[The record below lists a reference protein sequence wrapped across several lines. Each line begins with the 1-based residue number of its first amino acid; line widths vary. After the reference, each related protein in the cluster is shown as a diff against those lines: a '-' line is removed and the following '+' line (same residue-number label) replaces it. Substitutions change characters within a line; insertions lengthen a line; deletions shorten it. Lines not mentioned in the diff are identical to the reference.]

1 MSSSSP
7 LLIIVLFVV
16 AGVGL
21 LLGYGLRVLLVQRRR
36 REAEDRAQRILQE
49 AEREAEHR
57 IREASLEAKDMW
69 YRTKAELEQETEAT
83 RRELQHLE
91 RKIIQREETL
101 ERRGEHLEQR
111 EQDLQQRDRR
121 VSRRETDVGQKEE
134 ELATVLTTQ
143 VHRLE
148 QMAHLSAS
156 EAREQLMERMLA
168 DARAQAA
175 ERVRRM
181 EEESKELAQK
191 RASFYTSLAIQRFA
205 ADHVVESS
213 VSVVTLPN
221 DEMKGRIIGREG
233 RNIRA
238 FETATGVDLII
249 DDTPEAV
256 IISGFDPIRREI
268 ARITLERLVADGR
281 IHPGRIEDMVDKVRR
296 EMDTMLKEEGEA
308 AAFEVG
314 IDDLHPDIIKM
325 LGRLKYRT
333 SYSQNVLQHVK
344 ETAFLAG
351 VMAAELGVDAM
362 MARRAGL
369 LHDIGKSADHM
380 TQGTHVQIGQEIAR
394 KYGES
399 DVVINAI
406 GCHHEDEEPR
416 HIEAILVAA
425 ADALSAARPGARR
438 EMLEGYVKRLQK
450 LEEIGDSFEGVEKT
464 YAIQAG
470 REIRIVVDPA
480 KLSDDEAMFLARD
493 VAKRIEQEMVYPGQI
508 KVTVLRETRVTD
520 FAR

>member
-1 MSSSSP
+1 MSVSGL
-7 LLIIVLFVV
+7 LLISLMIVV
-16 AGVGL
+16 AGGGL
-21 LLGYGLRVLLVQRRR
+21 LLGYGLRSVFMRRQRHNAEDQAQLILRNAEKEAENKV
-36 REAEDRAQRILQE
+36 REAI
-49 AEREAEHR
+49 
-57 IREASLEAKDMW
+57 LEAKDSW
-69 YRTKAELEQETEAT
+69 YRTKEMFEQETEAS
-83 RRELQHLE
+83 RRELQRVERKIAQREENLE
-91 RKIIQREETL
+91 RKI
-101 ERRGEHLEQR
+101 EHLDQKEH
-111 EQDLQQRDRR
+111 DLQERGRR
-121 VSRRETDVGQKEE
+121 AAEREAALAQQEEDVAA
-134 ELATVLTTQ
+134 LLDTQ
-143 VHRLE
+143 VRRLE
-148 QMAHLSAS
+148 QIAHMTAD
-156 EAREQLMERMLA
+156 EAQQELMNQMLA
-168 DARAQAA
+168 DARQQVA
-175 ERVRRM
+175 EQIRRL
-181 EEESKELAQK
+181 EEEGKELAQK

-221 DEMKGRIIGREG
+221 EEMKGRIIGREG

-238 FETATGVDLII
+238 FEITTGVDLII

-281 IHPGRIEDMVDKVRR
+281 IHPGRIEDMVEKVKK
-296 EMDTMLKEEGEA
+296 EMDTLLKEEGEA

-314 IDDLHPDIIKM
+314 IDDLHPDLIKL

-344 ETAFLAG
+344 EAAFLAG
-351 VMAAELGVDAM
+351 MMASELGADAHL
-362 MARRAGL
+362 ARRAGL
-369 LHDIGKSADHM
+369 LHDIGKAADHM

-394 KYGES
+394 KYNEP

-416 HIEAILVAA
+416 YIEAVLVAA

-438 EMLEGYVKRLQK
+438 EMLEGYVKRLRK

-480 KLSDDEAMFLARD
+480 KMSDAEALFLARD
-493 VAKRIEQEMVYPGQI
+493 VAKRIEKEMVYPGQI
-508 KVTVLRETRVTD
+508 KVTVLRETRVTEY
-520 FAR
+520 AR

>member
-1 MSSSSP
+1 LSTP
-7 LLIIVLFVV
+7 LLIILMLVI
-16 AGVGL
+16 AGGGL
-21 LLGYGLRVLLVQRRR
+21 LLGYILQSVLAQRRQHG
-36 REAEDRAQRILQE
+36 AEGQAQQILHD
-49 AEREAEHR
+49 AEREAENKV
-57 IREASLEAKDMW
+57 REAVLEAKDAW
-69 YRTKAELEQETEAT
+69 YRTKAVFEKETEASK
-83 RRELQHLE
+83 RELRRLERKIAQREEHLE
-91 RKIIQREETL
+91 RKIA
-101 ERRGEHLEQR
+101 HLDQKES
-111 EQDLQQRDRR
+111 DLQKRDR
-121 VSRRETDVGQKEE
+121 
-134 ELATVLTTQ
+134 ELAKCEEQFAEKDQELTKLLDAQ
-143 VHRLE
+143 VRRLE
-148 QMAHLSAS
+148 QIGHLTAEEAQQQLMDRMLS
-156 EAREQLMERMLA
+156 EARSQV
-168 DARAQAA
+168 A
-175 ERVRRM
+175 ERLRRM
-181 EEESKELAQK
+181 EEEAKELARK

-221 DEMKGRIIGREG
+221 EEMKGRIIGREG

-268 ARITLERLVADGR
+268 ARLTLTRLVADGR
-281 IHPGRIEDMVDKVRR
+281 IHPGRIEDMVEKVKK
-296 EMDTMLKEEGEA
+296 EMDTLLKEEGEA

-351 VMAAELGVDAM
+351 VMAAELGVDAGL
-362 MARRAGL
+362 ARRAGL
-369 LHDIGKSADHM
+369 LHDIGKAADHM

-394 KYGES
+394 KYHEP
-399 DVVINAI
+399 DVVLNAI

-416 HIEAILVAA
+416 HIEAVLVAA

-450 LEEIGDSFEGVEKT
+450 LEEIGDSFEGVDKT

-470 REIRIVVDPA
+470 REIRIVVNPT
-480 KLSDDEAMFLARD
+480 KMSDDEALFLARD

-508 KVTVLRETRVTD
+508 KVTVLRETRATEY
-520 FAR
+520 AR

>member
-1 MSSSSP
+1 LNLSGP
-7 LLIIVLFVV
+7 LLIGMIIAV
-16 AGVGL
+16 AAGGM
-21 LLGYGLRVLLVQRRR
+21 LLGYLLQVVHARRR
-36 REAEDRAQRILQE
+36 LRDAEQQAQHILREAEK
-49 AEREAEHR
+49 EAEHR
-57 IREASLEAKDMW
+57 VREAMLEAKDSW
-69 YRTKAELEQETEAT
+69 YRTKALMEEETAAAKLEVQRMEQKLAL
-83 RRELQHLE
+83 REENLE
-91 RKIIQREETL
+91 RKSTL
-101 ERRGEHLEQR
+101 LDHK
-111 EQDLQQRDRR
+111 EQDLQRRDQQLSERE
-121 VSRRETDVGQKEE
+121 SRCTERQTE
-134 ELATVLTTQ
+134 LTTLLDTQ
-143 VHRLE
+143 VRRLE
-148 QMAHLSAS
+148 QIARLTAAEAKQQLIDRILA
-156 EAREQLMERMLA
+156 EARAEAMEK
-168 DARAQAA
+168 
-175 ERVRRM
+175 VRRF
-181 EEESKELAQK
+181 EEEAKELAQK

-221 DEMKGRIIGREG
+221 EEMKGRIIGREG

-268 ARITLERLVADGR
+268 ARLALERLLADGR
-281 IHPGRIEDMVDKVRR
+281 IHPGRIEDVVEKVQR
-296 EMDTMLKEEGEA
+296 EMANTLKEEGEA

-314 IDDLHPDIIKM
+314 IDDLHPDIVRL

-351 VMAAELGVDAM
+351 IMAVELGADER

-369 LHDIGKSADHM
+369 LHDIGKAADHM

-394 KYGES
+394 KYSEP
-399 DVVINAI
+399 DVVLNAI

-450 LEEIGDSFEGVEKT
+450 LEEIGNSFEGVAKT

-470 REIRIVVDPA
+470 REIRIIVNPE
-480 KLSDDEAMFLARD
+480 KLTDDAAHFLARD
-493 VAKRIEQEMVYPGQI
+493 VAKRIEQEMVYPGHI
-508 KVTVLRETRVTD
+508 KVTVLRETRATEY
-520 FAR
+520 AR